1 MVRAAA
7 ELAADRFAQYQECE
21 DAEAVR
27 QEMLSVLRHE
37 LTEEA
42 EKHRCNIHDL
52 ACTLLLA
59 AVSENR
65 FLLAHIGD
73 GVIGYLDGDTLK
85 VASVPDNGEFA
96 NETTFVTSD
105 KAAETMRLFKGELR
119 DKAAFV
125 LMSDGTEHSLYHKP
139 SRALADILTDVIQ
152 RACLIRADVLQRQL
166 ADTFASV
173 VCPRTQDDCS
183 IAILARPGKA
193 LRIVDQLS
201 VEERRRLYHIQRARA
216 HTARRIRRYDAMLVL
231 LEQPHSLRQIAVK
244 IHLNPRYTKQRLG
257 QLEQLGLIEQT
268 NGWYQKA

>member
-1 MVRAAA
+1 MWRSVCCAMQGSGHKKSGVPCQDKTFRLNKNNVHVIALSDGAGSARLSHFGAERVVQTAA

-27 QEMLSVLRHE
+27 QEMLSVLRYE
-37 LTEEA
+37 LAEEA
-42 EKHRCNIHDL
+42 KKHSCEMHDL

-59 AVSENR
+59 AVSGER
-65 FLLAHIGD
+65 FLLVHIGD

-166 ADTFASV
+166 APVT
-173 VCPRTQDDCS
+173 
-183 IAILARPGKA
+183 
-193 LRIVDQLS
+193 
-201 VEERRRLYHIQRARA
+201 
-216 HTARRIRRYDAMLVL
+216 
-231 LEQPHSLRQIAVK
+231 
-244 IHLNPRYTKQRLG
+244 
-257 QLEQLGLIEQT
+257 
-268 NGWYQKA
+268 